1 MSNALIR
8 LEQVG
13 VTFAG
18 QTVLDNIALS
28 VEPGQIVTLI
38 GPNGAG
44 KTTLVRAV
52 LGLLKPDTGS
62 VWRKP
67 KLRVGYMPQKLHVDP
82 TLPLSVLRFLRLV
95 PGVDRARAQ
104 AALKE
109 VGAEQVIDS
118 PVQSISGGEMQRVL
132 LARALLREPELLVL
146 DEPVQG
152 VDVAGQA
159 ELYSLITR
167 LRDRHGCGVLM
178 VSHDLHLVM
187 STTDQVVCLNR
198 HVCCS
203 GHPEQVSGDP
213 AFVELFGKNAQSLAI
228 YHHHH
233 DHAHDLH
240 GAVVDDAST
249 PTFMEMAASMADF
262 LLYALLAGLALAL
275 VAGPLGS
282 FVVWR
287 RMAYFG
293 DTLSHAALLGVA
305 MGFLLDVSPAIAVTV
320 GCLLLAVLLVT
331 LQQRQPLASDTLLG
345 ILAPSTLS
353 LGLVVLSF
361 MHEVRIDL
369 MAYLFGDL
377 LAISPTDLAWIL
389 GGAAVVLV
397 LLVALWRP
405 LLAITVHEE
414 LARVEGLPVPS
425 LRMALMLL
433 IAVVIAVAMKIV
445 GVLLITSLLI
455 IPAAAAQRHARSPEQ
470 MAIGASLL
478 GMLAVCGGL
487 ALSWF
492 KDTPAGPSIVVTAA
506 ALFLLSFVLPRRGV

>member
-1 MSNALIR
+1 M
-8 LEQVG
+8 
-13 VTFAG
+13 
-18 QTVLDNIALS
+18 
-28 VEPGQIVTLI
+28 
-38 GPNGAG
+38 
-44 KTTLVRAV
+44 
-52 LGLLKPDTGS
+52 
-62 VWRKP
+62 
-67 KLRVGYMPQKLHVDP
+67 
-82 TLPLSVLRFLRLV
+82 
-95 PGVDRARAQ
+95 
-104 AALKE
+104 
-109 VGAEQVIDS
+109 
-118 PVQSISGGEMQRVL
+118 
-132 LARALLREPELLVL
+132 
-146 DEPVQG
+146 
-152 VDVAGQA
+152 
-159 ELYSLITR
+159 
-167 LRDRHGCGVLM
+167 
-178 VSHDLHLVM
+178 
-187 STTDQVVCLNR
+187 
-198 HVCCS
+198 
-203 GHPEQVSGDP
+203 
-213 AFVELFGKNAQSLAI
+213 
-228 YHHHH
+228 
-233 DHAHDLH
+233 
-240 GAVVDDAST
+240 
-249 PTFMEMAASMADF
+249 FMEIAASMADF

-305 MGFLLDVSPAIAVTV
+305 LGFLLDVSPAIAVTV

-377 LAISPTDLAWIL
+377 LAISPGDLAWIL
-389 GGAAVVLV
+389 GGSAAALVVL
-397 LLVALWRP
+397 LAMWRP

-414 LARVEGLPVPS
+414 LAKVEGLPVAS
-425 LRMALMLL
+425 LRLTLMLL

-470 MAIGASLL
+470 MAVGASLL

>member
-1 MSNALIR
+1 
-8 LEQVG
+8 
-13 VTFAG
+13 
-18 QTVLDNIALS
+18 
-28 VEPGQIVTLI
+28 
-38 GPNGAG
+38 
-44 KTTLVRAV
+44 
-52 LGLLKPDTGS
+52 
-62 VWRKP
+62 
-67 KLRVGYMPQKLHVDP
+67 
-82 TLPLSVLRFLRLV
+82 
-95 PGVDRARAQ
+95 
-104 AALKE
+104 
-109 VGAEQVIDS
+109 
-118 PVQSISGGEMQRVL
+118 
-132 LARALLREPELLVL
+132 
-146 DEPVQG
+146 
-152 VDVAGQA
+152 
-159 ELYSLITR
+159 
-167 LRDRHGCGVLM
+167 
-178 VSHDLHLVM
+178 
-187 STTDQVVCLNR
+187 
-198 HVCCS
+198 
-203 GHPEQVSGDP
+203 
-213 AFVELFGKNAQSLAI
+213 
-228 YHHHH
+228 
-233 DHAHDLH
+233 
-240 GAVVDDAST
+240 
-249 PTFMEMAASMADF
+249 MADF
-262 LLYALLAGLALAL
+262 LFYALLAGLALAM

-305 MGFLLDVSPAIAVTV
+305 LGFLLDVSPTVAVTV

-377 LAISPTDLAWIL
+377 LAISPADLAWIL
-389 GGAAVVLV
+389 GGSAAVL
-397 LLVALWRP
+397 LSLVALWRP
-405 LLAITVHEE
+405 MLAITVHEE
-414 LARVEGLPVPS
+414 LAKVEGLPIAA
-425 LRMALMLL
+425 LRLTLMLL

-470 MAIGASLL
+470 MALGASLL

>member
-1 MSNALIR
+1 
-8 LEQVG
+8 
-13 VTFAG
+13 
-18 QTVLDNIALS
+18 
-28 VEPGQIVTLI
+28 
-38 GPNGAG
+38 
-44 KTTLVRAV
+44 
-52 LGLLKPDTGS
+52 
-62 VWRKP
+62 
-67 KLRVGYMPQKLHVDP
+67 
-82 TLPLSVLRFLRLV
+82 
-95 PGVDRARAQ
+95 
-104 AALKE
+104 
-109 VGAEQVIDS
+109 
-118 PVQSISGGEMQRVL
+118 
-132 LARALLREPELLVL
+132 
-146 DEPVQG
+146 
-152 VDVAGQA
+152 
-159 ELYSLITR
+159 
-167 LRDRHGCGVLM
+167 
-178 VSHDLHLVM
+178 
-187 STTDQVVCLNR
+187 
-198 HVCCS
+198 
-203 GHPEQVSGDP
+203 
-213 AFVELFGKNAQSLAI
+213 
-228 YHHHH
+228 
-233 DHAHDLH
+233 
-240 GAVVDDAST
+240 
-249 PTFMEMAASMADF
+249 MADF

-305 MGFLLDVSPAIAVTV
+305 LGFLLDVSPAIAVTV

-377 LAISPTDLAWIL
+377 LAISPGDLAWIL
-389 GGAAVVLV
+389 GGSAAALVVL
-397 LLVALWRP
+397 LAMWRP

-414 LARVEGLPVPS
+414 LAKVEGLPVAS
-425 LRMALMLL
+425 LRLTLMLL

-445 GVLLITSLLI
+445 GVLLITSLMI

-470 MAIGASLL
+470 MAVGASLL

-506 ALFLLSFVLPRRGV
+506 GLFLLSFVLPRRGV

>member
-1 MSNALIR
+1 
-8 LEQVG
+8 
-13 VTFAG
+13 
-18 QTVLDNIALS
+18 
-28 VEPGQIVTLI
+28 
-38 GPNGAG
+38 
-44 KTTLVRAV
+44 
-52 LGLLKPDTGS
+52 
-62 VWRKP
+62 
-67 KLRVGYMPQKLHVDP
+67 
-82 TLPLSVLRFLRLV
+82 
-95 PGVDRARAQ
+95 
-104 AALKE
+104 
-109 VGAEQVIDS
+109 
-118 PVQSISGGEMQRVL
+118 
-132 LARALLREPELLVL
+132 
-146 DEPVQG
+146 
-152 VDVAGQA
+152 
-159 ELYSLITR
+159 
-167 LRDRHGCGVLM
+167 
-178 VSHDLHLVM
+178 
-187 STTDQVVCLNR
+187 
-198 HVCCS
+198 
-203 GHPEQVSGDP
+203 
-213 AFVELFGKNAQSLAI
+213 
-228 YHHHH
+228 
-233 DHAHDLH
+233 
-240 GAVVDDAST
+240 
-249 PTFMEMAASMADF
+249 MADF

-305 MGFLLDVSPAIAVTV
+305 LGFLLDVSPTVAVTV

-377 LAISPTDLAWIL
+377 LAISPSDLAWIL
-389 GGAAVVLV
+389 GSAAVLA
-397 LLVALWRP
+397 LLLTLWRP

-414 LARVEGLPVPS
+414 LARVEGLPVAA
-425 LRMALMLL
+425 LRLTLMLL

-470 MAIGASLL
+470 MALGASLL